1 MSRSITHAIVLGLF
15 LVCRAGA
22 QAADSPPILKDRP
35 DADAPSA
42 PARLG
47 AVFQSLSAGIAF
59 RGPDD
64 CKEIRRG
71 LPADE
76 IVHFVNEPKRWLL
89 KVARLQLDK
98 PVPLIIYKDAKGND
112 QPGMLQMSI
121 DSLKHEYPGVE
132 LLRDDVLPIGEV
144 NAGVLAARYH
154 RGLQTFLQQQA
165 VVRVSDRTY
174 FVLTFTSPAP
184 RTGDIAQD
192 PGVREAVEM
201 FNAIVDSVRLLDQ
214 SELKLD
220 QDQRL
225 YRTRSLF
232 LNVNENRLRDA
243 LINQQWLRLI
253 RDGQDIG
260 YMYVVE
266 EVAPDLP
273 RRPSVAPGRK
283 PTTSQGVLVGMR
295 SRTQPDLGVQIDAE
309 SWMWMSFDRRHEKWS
324 SIATSISGDKREVL
338 SEFGASDIEMN
349 RMLARDGLGGE
360 VRSDGTLD
368 AKQPPVRSEES
379 YTLNVTHFS
388 KTSTAQPVQRDLPVF
403 YLPRALGHL
412 LPRMVPRFEPKGYMF
427 ATYVTEQ
434 REVMARYVD
443 VGREEEVTLG
453 GQRVRAIPIRDRIG
467 LEGPASVH
475 YVSPEGRYL
484 GSVDPESRISI
495 LPTDA
500 ATLEKIWK
508 DANLTRPADVEEK
521 K

>member
-1 MSRSITHAIVLGLF
+1 MSQSITHAMVLGLC

-22 QAADSPPILKDRP
+22 QSADVPPVLKDRP
-35 DADAPSA
+35 DAEPQSA

-47 AVFQSLSAGIAF
+47 VVFQSLSAGIAF

-64 CKEIRRG
+64 CKQIRRG
-71 LPADE
+71 LTADDL
-76 IVHFVNEPKRWLL
+76 VQFVNEQKHWLL
-89 KVARLQLDK
+89 KVARLDLEK
-98 PVPLIIYKDAKGND
+98 PVPLIIYKDAKGNP
-112 QPGMLQMSI
+112 QPGMLQMTI
-121 DSLKHEYPGVE
+121 DSMKHEYPGIE
-132 LLRDDVLPIGEV
+132 ILRDDVLPIGEV

-154 RGLQTFLQQQA
+154 RGLETFLHQQA
-165 VVRVSDRTY
+165 VVRASDRSY
-174 FVLTFTSPAP
+174 FVFTFTSPAP
-184 RTGDIAQD
+184 RAGDIAQD
-192 PGVREAVEM
+192 PAVREAVDT
-201 FNAIVDSVRLLDQ
+201 FNAVIDSVRLLDQ

-243 LINQQWLRLI
+243 LIDQQWLRLI

-273 RRPSVAPGRK
+273 RRQTGAAARK
-283 PTTSQGVLVGMR
+283 PTASQGVLVGMR
-295 SRTQPDLGVQIDAE
+295 SRTQPEARVQIDAE

-324 SIATSISGDKREVL
+324 SVATSVTGDKREVV
-338 SEFGASDIEMN
+338 SEFGASDREMN

-360 VRSDGTLD
+360 VRGDGTLD

-379 YTLNVTHFS
+379 YTLHVSHFS

-403 YLPRALGHL
+403 YLPRALGQL

-443 VGREEEVTLG
+443 VGREEEVNLAD
-453 GQRVRAIPIRDRIG
+453 QRVRAIPIRDRIG
-467 LEGPASVH
+467 LEGPTTIH
-475 YVSPEGRYL
+475 YVSPDGKYL
-484 GSVDPESRISI
+484 GSIDPESRLTI

-508 DANLTRPADVEEK
+508 DADLTRPGEVEEK